1 MQKRIDISNK
11 SNLGEREYALKARDD
26 YLKSMQERLHR
37 QEVENNEERTRLQ
50 SLIAK
55 LEVQLREQSRQQ
67 DQDKWKM
74 NQDENRIQSMQV
86 RY

>member
-86 RY
+86 CY